1 MPPIAVRA
9 TAEGYY
15 GNKHREPGEVFI
27 LTDHMGLQKDELG
40 RLTGQKI
47 IGKAE
52 DAFAKEWM
60 EKVDLDQES
69 LVSAQQEVDLQD
81 KKDMKAAVDAPK
93 NLGTAPMPAGK
104 DSPVAE
110 AGTGSGRAADAA
122 PVKALGDPGKAL

>member
-1 MPPIAVRA
+1 MSDEPVVRFETK
-9 TAEGYY
+9 TA
-15 GNKHREPGEVFI
+15 
-27 LTDHMGLQKDELG
+27 Q
-40 RLTGQKI
+40 
-47 IGKAE
+47 E
-52 DAFAKEWM
+52 D
-60 EKVDLDQES
+60 VDDR
-69 LVSAQQEVDLQD
+69 EVDLQD